1 MDVQLALKARKSV
14 RAYQD
19 KPVSQDALM
28 RILDAARWAPSGTNT
43 QPWEVYVVQGE
54 TKAKLVAALEHNF
67 DTGVTPKMEY
77 AYYPENWFS
86 PFLERRRACGMDMF
100 AALDIGREDKQK
112 RLDQWKKNYSGFGAP
127 VMLYFVMHNGLE
139 SGSFFDYGM
148 FYQSIMLAAMDE
160 GLSTCPQAALAEYP
174 ETVKTLLGIDKDH
187 VLLCG
192 MALGFEDAADPVNAY
207 RTRRESVESFTHFF
221 S

>member
-1 MDVQLALKARKSV
+1 MDVQQALKARKSV

-19 KPVSQDALM
+19 KAVSQEAIH

-43 QPWEVYVVQGE
+43 QPWEVYVVQGN
-54 TKAKLVAALEHNF
+54 TKATLIAALEENF

-86 PFLERRRACGMDMF
+86 PFQERRRACGMDMF
-100 AALDIGREDKQK
+100 SALEIGREDKTK
-112 RLDQWKKNYSGFGAP
+112 RRTQWKKNYSGFGAP
-127 VMLYFVMHNGLE
+127 VMLYFVMHKGLE

-148 FYQSIMLAAMDE
+148 FYQSVMLAAMDE
-160 GLSTCPQAALAEYP
+160 GMATCPQAALAEYP
-174 ETVKTLLGIDKDH
+174 ETVKSILGIDNEH
-187 VLLCG
+187 ILLCG
-192 MALGFEDAADPVNAY
+192 MALGYEDSGDPVNQY
-207 RTRRESVESFTHFF
+207 RTRRESVASFTHFF